1 MSKIVKI
8 TESEIVD
15 LVKKIVKEQ
24 KATTRR
30 KTIKEDI
37 DDDDDYDYDDD
48 NDDQIQYST
57 DDLFIS
63 HVGIPVNQV
72 MVSLS
77 VEDGDGDVNFTLEM
91 DGDGNATIVDFYNYS
106 DEIDDDVAKKRM
118 EELIEARAFIKVPVF
133 IGFNM
138 DNGKLSYY

>member
-24 KATTRR
+24 KATIRR

-37 DDDDDYDYDDD
+37 DDDYDYDDD

-77 VEDGDGDVNFTLEM
+77 VEDGDGDVSFTLEM